1 MAFEYRNTFI
11 SVAEDC
17 PVDEAVVPPAEYRG
31 KPTVA
36 AQEYEM
42 LAGKDFEY
50 KMSEVLSSIWIQ
62 RKGEADLSPDER
74 EALAAE
80 YFSTGRACLRA
91 SPLAKKFGWGFAF
104 DEEGRVA
111 LVASD
116 SPEYARY
123 RADNSLDQLLA
134 MRTSRS

>member
-1 MAFEYRNTFI
+1 MAFEYYNTFI

-17 PVDEAVVPPAEYRG
+17 PVDGAVVPPAEYRG

-36 AQEYEM
+36 AQEYEL
-42 LAGKDFEY
+42 LAGNDFTH
-50 KMSEVLSSIWIQ
+50 KMSEVLSSIWVE
-62 RKGEADLSPDER
+62 RKGGAGLAADER
-74 EALAAE
+74 EALTEE

-104 DEEGRVA
+104 DDRGRVA

-123 RADNSLDQLLA
+123 QGDDSLDQLSA
-134 MRTSRS
+134 MRSSRA

>member
-1 MAFEYRNTFI
+1 MAFEYYNTFI

-36 AQEYEM
+36 AQEYEL
-42 LAGKDFEY
+42 LAGNDFEH
-50 KMSEVLSSIWIQ
+50 KMSEVLSSVWVE
-62 RKGEADLSPDER
+62 RKGGADLSVDER
-74 EALAAE
+74 EALTEE
-80 YFSTGRACLRA
+80 YFSTGRACFRA

-104 DEEGRVA
+104 DDEGRVA

-116 SPEYARY
+116 SPDYERY
-123 RADNSLDQLLA
+123 RADASLDQLLA
-134 MRTSRS
+134 MRTLRR